1 MADRKVRRLKEAP
14 DTSVGQLACALR
26 RSRGA
31 LGLTQA
37 QAADAIERS
46 TSTIQRAEA
55 GKTVPKRYVVDS
67 YVAKL
72 GLDPQ
77 EADRLYSQATR
88 PAGRQRRCLTQAPH
102 PRMVSTVDELGNALT
117 RVWEEDDRPSMKIM
131 EDRVTVV
138 RVDEQKREK
147 YAFLSRSA
155 AYRIVRRRQ
164 LPSDVRQLR
173 SYLYACQVQE
183 RRFRIWIEAYH
194 RVKAKEREEAV
205 AKKAAEAEERRKWL
219 GQASRK
225 SAVDIMLKAGFIPV
239 ETFPGSFTAPWT
251 ARCRNCG
258 LVSRFRLSYVRQGL
272 GCRMCARCSQPS
284 TPSGAPA
291 MPARLTPEVAEQQA
305 RAKGWIPAVPYPGA
319 EVAWPGHCASCG
331 ATGAPKYGN
340 FCSPKSTQGP
350 CRPCSGSQKK
360 TETEARTIM
369 LQRGLTPLVPY
380 PGNSAPWES
389 ECGNCGSITA
399 PTLSSVRK
407 AIKQGQPKCCDLCRR
422 NGPITAA
429 AAEDL
434 LRLAGAEPL
443 AAFPG
448 IKEPWRARCLNCQQE
463 ITPSLDS
470 IKHAGTGAC
479 RFCGGYGIG
488 ADDDALVYLTVHQK
502 LGAAKIGIAKVG
514 SRRLDQHRARGW
526 TVVGTFK
533 LPGWHAR
540 AVEHAVLTTWKDLAL
555 PYGVKPA
562 DMPQAGFTETV
573 SLKTHNLEAV
583 QHDLA
588 RALAAL
594 PKVLA
599 VRRS

>member
-1 MADRKVRRLKEAP
+1 MTDRKVRRLKEAP

-37 QAADAIERS
+37 QAADAIEMS
-46 TSTIQRAEA
+46 MSTIQRAEA
-55 GKTVPKRYVVDS
+55 GNTVPKRHVVDG

-72 GLDPQ
+72 GLGPE
-77 EADRLYSQATR
+77 EADRLFAKATR
-88 PAGRQRRCLTQAPH
+88 PAGQQRRSLTQAPH
-102 PRMVSTVDELGNALT
+102 PRMVSTADDLGNALS
-117 RVWEEDDRPSMKIM
+117 RVWEEDDQPSVKIM
-131 EDRVTVV
+131 EGRVTAV
-138 RVDEQKREK
+138 RVDEKKRAH

-155 AYRIVRRRQ
+155 ANRIVRRRQ

-183 RRFRIWIEAYH
+183 RRFRVWIEAYH
-194 RVKAKEREEAV
+194 RVKAKEREAAM
-205 AKKAAEAEERRKWL
+205 AKKTAEAEERRKWL
-219 GQASRK
+219 GWASRK
-225 SAVDIMLKAGFIPV
+225 GAVDIMLEAGFIPA
-239 ETFPGSFTAPWT
+239 EPFPGSSTAPWT

-272 GCRMCARCSQPS
+272 GCRMCARRPQPS
-284 TPSGAPA
+284 TPSGATA
-291 MPARLTPEVAEQQA
+291 MPARLTPEVAEQRA
-305 RAKGWIPAVPYPGA
+305 RAKGWVPAVPYPGA
-319 EVAWPGHCASCG
+319 EVPWPGHCAACG
-331 ATGAPKYGN
+331 LPGAPKYGN
-340 FCSPKSTQGP
+340 FCSPKSAQGP

-369 LQRGLTPLVPY
+369 LQRSLTPLVPY
-380 PGNSAPWES
+380 PGNNAPWES
-389 ECGNCGSITA
+389 ECGKCGGITA

-443 AAFPG
+443 GAFPG
-448 IKEPWRARCLNCQQE
+448 IKKPWWARCLNCQQE
-463 ITPSLDS
+463 VAPSLDS

-479 RFCGGYGIG
+479 RFCGGYGIS
-488 ADDDALVYLTVHQK
+488 ADDDALVYLATHQT
-502 LGAAKIGIAKVG
+502 LGAAKIGIATVG

-526 TVVGTFK
+526 TVVGTCK
-533 LPGWHAR
+533 LSGRHAR
-540 AVEHAVLTTWKDLAL
+540 AVEHAVLSTWKDLAL
-555 PYGVKPA
+555 PYGVRPA

-573 SLKTHNLEAV
+573 SLEDYSLEEV
-583 QHDLA
+583 QRDLA
-588 RALAAL
+588 QALATV
-594 PKVLA
+594 PKVPA
-599 VRRS
+599 TRRP